1 MFMDPEIAYF
11 LMEKTKKQEYL
22 KIEVAD
28 LGYDT
33 VEFAQFL
40 EAKRC
45 KCESIAYILLSFG
58 SAWSYSGI
66 KPLSK
71 NILFNKV

>member
-1 MFMDPEIAYF
+1 MDPEIAYF

-28 LGYDT
+28 RGYDT

-40 EAKRC
+40 DAK
-45 KCESIAYILLSFG
+45 KCTFI
-58 SAWSYSGI
+58 YS
-66 KPLSK
+66 
-71 NILFNKV
+71 LFNSCLTFSMVL